1 MSPSRAPLR
10 GLEKGGFMGS
20 LEALGG
26 WGSFLGDLSTY
37 IIQSTLTYQN
47 LLFLQGPYF
56 CHIRLQKKVSFG
68 N

>member
-1 MSPSRAPLR
+1 
-10 GLEKGGFMGS
+10 MGS